1 MAKALSKT
9 KVKTSTKKV
18 AGVAGKV
25 LTATAGLN
33 AQIASQKKLLQS
45 AKTEKR
51 AAERVETT
59 WMNRLKTAI
68 SRRPDIAKY
77 TEEQFAKW
85 KIPEQYE
92 KTLTLLEEN
101 ESLRKDL
108 VAMEEQEALALQSS
122 EQRLAPTTFIRGEQA
137 LVERQYEIK
146 KNALA
151 GRIAANAATAE
162 AYQGNIELARGLVQ
176 DMVQATTYDYERRV
190 QDITTFI
197 ELNQNIIERAGEDVK
212 YAMSNLLQNAQSE
225 LGNAREEKRVLGELM
240 VQYPGAGIKPTMT
253 LDQAYS
259 AAKREAARKEAEEER
274 RWQAELAA
282 SQASSGGSGGKAD
295 EYTAIMKDANGSYA
309 IDTRTGKIIWDNRKK
324 SGSGSKSSSSS
335 SGSSWLSSTIGKI
348 KQGAGI
354 VRDIASGKISAKE
367 FRSWYRK

>member
-45 AKTEKR
+45 AKTEKK

-108 VAMEEQEALALQSS
+108 VAMEEQEALALQRS

-162 AYQGNIELARGLVQ
+162 AYQGNIELARGLVE

-212 YAMSNLLQNAQSE
+212 YAMQNLLEDSKYKLE
-225 LGNAREEKRVLGELM
+225 SAREEKKILGELM
-240 VQYPGAGIKPTMT
+240 VQYPSAGIKPTMT
-253 LDQAYS
+253 LEQAYS
-259 AAKREAARKEAEEER
+259 AARRAMAAQVAEEQRRWNAEFELQQQAAARAGGKGGESIPGGR
-274 RWQAELAA
+274 T
-282 SQASSGGSGGKAD
+282 ASSD
-295 EYTAIMKDANGSYA
+295 V
-309 IDTRTGKIIWDNRKK
+309 
-324 SGSGSKSSSSS
+324 
-335 SGSSWLSSTIGKI
+335 SWLSNLQKNVKAISSFDLKNLSTGSNPSSISSIIEKYLGK
-348 KQGAGI
+348 
-354 VRDIASGKISAKE
+354 
-367 FRSWYRK
+367 